1 MSPPIREVDRTE
13 RNSLR
18 TASNVVEREF
28 QWDLAQQHALCRPL
42 KSFIKDRQV
51 ALHDLLSSLT
61 NLIVNLWLYVESCYE
76 ASNTPLIVCFI
87 VSMESITV

>member
-13 RNSLR
+13 HNILR
-18 TASNVVEREF
+18 TASDVVEREF
-28 QWDLAQQHALCRPL
+28 QWDLAQQHALRRPL
-42 KSFIKDRQV
+42 KSFIKDRKV
-51 ALHDLLSSLT
+51 ALHDFLSSLT

-76 ASNTPLIVCFI
+76 VSNTPLIVCFI